1 MSKLLLIDGHSI
13 LNRAYYGL
21 PDLTNSKGQHTNA
34 VYGFLNMM
42 FKYIDSEKPDHFAVA
57 FDVSAPTFRHEMYKE
72 YKGTRH
78 PMDPELKEQVP
89 MIQEMLT
96 AMGVPIVK
104 QAGLEADD
112 ILGTLSV
119 QAEKAGYEVTI
130 VSGDRDLLQL
140 ATDHVKISIP
150 KTKKTGT
157 EIEDYYAKDVL
168 ETKGV
173 TPTEFIDVKA
183 LWGDTADNIPGVPSI
198 GEKTATAII
207 QSYQTV
213 ENAYAHIDEIKP
225 PRAQKNLREYYDQ
238 AILSKKLATI
248 NTEADVNLSLKE
260 AELGDLYTE
269 KAFELCREW
278 DFKNLLPRFSVGSKE
293 EEKLESEIEAME
305 SLEDFKKVLNYLS
318 SLSKGNDGDA
328 EAGPERDSEK
338 QAAENPKENSRKNV
352 IGLHFLIWEK
362 RIRIFAL
369 SDGKKTWVGIPEA
382 GTELGMIVAEGWK
395 GIAGLSQDL
404 LLKSIEELRQK
415 GCMFSMAD
423 VKEYLS
429 LFPETASSHVKDH
442 SLNYQSFYDDGVAA
456 YLLDPLQSAYPMD
469 EIAKNFLDL
478 TIPSMEETLGKT
490 KMAKAMDPSD
500 DSLTEDLLKL
510 TALSALAAARAPKAL
525 DQKLSEV
532 GAGDLYRKIE
542 LPLVFTLSD
551 MEKLGMEMDRDALI
565 AYGTVL
571 QKEMESLEA
580 SIYEEAGEKFN
591 INSPKQLSNIL
602 FEKMAIPGGKKTKT
616 GYSTAADVLERLAP
630 WNPIVQH
637 ILDYRKYSKLKSTY
651 VDGLSECLGPDG
663 RVHSTFQQKV
673 TATGRISSTNPNLQ
687 NIPVRMELG
696 KKIRKVFHPAPGYI
710 YLDADYSQ
718 IELRVLAHLSGDKN
732 LIQAYLNGQD
742 IHRSTASLVFHTP
755 FDEVTDLQRRNAKA
769 VNFGIVYGISAFG
782 LSQDL
787 HISQKEAKEYID
799 NYYAAYPDLK
809 IYLDGLVQSAREK
822 GYAETLFGRRRPI
835 PELKSSNFMQRQFGE
850 RVAMNS
856 PVQGTAADIIKI
868 AMVRVHDRLAKE
880 GLSSRL
886 VLQVHDELLI
896 EAKKEELETVKTILK
911 EEMMGAAHLAVPL
924 EIDMEVGEDWF
935 SVH

>member
-42 FKYIDSEKPDHFAVA
+42 FKYIDTEKPDHFAVA

-89 MIQEMLT
+89 MIQEMLM
-96 AMGVPIVK
+96 AMDVPIVK
-104 QAGLEADD
+104 KAGLEADD

-168 ETKGV
+168 ASKGV
-173 TPTEFIDVKA
+173 TPQEFIDVKA

-225 PRAQKNLREYYDQ
+225 PRAKKNLQEYYDQ

-248 NTEADVNLSLKE
+248 NTKADVELTLE
-260 AELGDLYTE
+260 DAALGDLYT
-269 KAFELCREW
+269 KRAFELCREW
-278 DFKNLLPRFSVGSKE
+278 DFKNFLPRFSQSSVSQ
-293 EEKLESEIEAME
+293 EKLEEKVRFIE
-305 SLEDFKKVLNYLS
+305 SLNDFQQVLDHLRSLPEKKS
-318 SLSKGNDGDA
+318 
-328 EAGPERDSEK
+328 
-338 QAAENPKENSRKNV
+338 
-352 IGLHFLIWEK
+352 IGLHFMQWEK

-369 SDGKKTWVGIPEA
+369 SDGEKAWVLVPEA
-382 GTELGMIVAEGWK
+382 GMNLGMAVAEGWQ
-395 GIAGLSQDL
+395 GISGLSCDKL
-404 LLKSIEELRQK
+404 LEGSESLRRDHVL
-415 GCMFSMAD
+415 SMED
-423 VKEYLS
+423 VKEYQN
-429 LFPETASSHVKDH
+429 LFKETASERLSSGKMDYH
-442 SLNYQSFYDDGVAA
+442 SFFDCGVAA

-478 TIPSMEETLGKT
+478 TVPSLEETLGQMKL
-490 KMAKAMDPSD
+490 AKAMDPADGSRVG
-500 DSLTEDLLKL
+500 DLMKM
-510 TALSALAAARAPKAL
+510 TALSALAAARAPEILEK
-525 DQKLSEV
+525 KLEEV
-532 GAGDLYRKIE
+532 GAEDLYRKIE
-542 LPLVFTLSD
+542 LPLIFTLSD
-551 MEKLGMEMDRDALI
+551 MEKIGMEMDRDSLL
-565 AYGTVL
+565 AYGQVL
-571 QKEMESLEA
+571 EKEMKGLESR
-580 SIYEEAGEKFN
+580 IYEEAGETFN
-591 INSPKQLSNIL
+591 INSPKQLSTIL

-616 GYSTAADVLERLAP
+616 GFSTAADVLERLAP
-630 WNPIVQH
+630 WNPIIAH

-651 VDGLSECLGPDG
+651 VDGLSECLAEDG

-696 KKIRKVFHPAPGYI
+696 KKIRKVFHPAEGYI

-718 IELRVLAHLSGDKN
+718 IELRVLAHLSGDEN
-732 LIQAYLNGQD
+732 LIRAYQNGQD

-769 VNFGIVYGISAFG
+769 VNFGIVYGISAYG

-799 NYYAAYPDLK
+799 NYYAAYPKLK
-809 IYLDGLVQSAREK
+809 VYLEGLVASAREK

-868 AMVRVHDRLAKE
+868 AMVRVHDRLAEE

-896 EAKKEELETVKTILK
+896 EAKREELETVKAILK
-911 EEMMGAAHLAVPL
+911 EEMMGAAHLSVPL